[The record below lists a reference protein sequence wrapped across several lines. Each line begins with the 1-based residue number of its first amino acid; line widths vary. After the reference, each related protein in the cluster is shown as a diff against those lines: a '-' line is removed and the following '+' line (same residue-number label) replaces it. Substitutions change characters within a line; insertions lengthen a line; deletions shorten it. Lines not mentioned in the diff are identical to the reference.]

1 MNHRVGMFMILLV
14 VIVLGGCQLGN
25 SDKNQK
31 PSEMDAED
39 LPDVEAF
46 NDEFTRDFLQLVEE
60 TEEGFYPFLSGTG
73 KYKMNFPAGGVIDD
87 KMYTNRDNIHEDV
100 PISIE
105 DDTGFGM
112 SVLYFSDDN
121 KKLLEDNLDA
131 FKTRLGYEGEF
142 EKLEKSNR
150 TIYYANQEDDVFRTY
165 AAYILNG
172 KNSGAIEVIYNIDC
186 QDEKEEICE
195 KNKESDKERALKWI
209 ESVEFIN
216 GEEGENHE

>member
-1 MNHRVGMFMILLV
+1 MGMFMILLV
-14 VIVLGGCQLGN
+14 VIVLGGCQLGDSN
-25 SDKNQK
+25 KNQK
-31 PSEMDAED
+31 PSEMDTED

-46 NDEFTRDFLQLVEE
+46 NDEFTRDFLQSVEE

>member
-1 MNHRVGMFMILLV
+1 MFMILLV

-46 NDEFTRDFLQLVEE
+46 NDEVNRDFLQLVEE
-60 TEEGFYPFLSGTG
+60 AEEGFYPFLSGAG
-73 KYKMNFPAGGVIDD
+73 KYTMDFPAGEVIDD

-100 PISIE
+100 PIAIE
-105 DDTGFGM
+105 DDRGFGM

-121 KKLLEDNLDA
+121 KRLLEDNLDA
-131 FKTRLGYEGEF
+131 FKTRLEYEGEF

-209 ESVEFIN
+209 ES
-216 GEEGENHE
+216 

>member
-1 MNHRVGMFMILLV
+1 
-14 VIVLGGCQLGN
+14 
-25 SDKNQK
+25 
-31 PSEMDAED
+31 
-39 LPDVEAF
+39 
-46 NDEFTRDFLQLVEE
+46 
-60 TEEGFYPFLSGTG
+60 
-73 KYKMNFPAGGVIDD
+73 
-87 KMYTNRDNIHEDV
+87 
-100 PISIE
+100 
-105 DDTGFGM
+105 
-112 SVLYFSDDN
+112 
-121 KKLLEDNLDA
+121 
-131 FKTRLGYEGEF
+131 EGEF

-216 GEEGENHE
+216 GEEGEDNKRTSGEKERKANHDKKTRERRIIRRGV

>member
-25 SDKNQK
+25 SNKNQK

-46 NDEFTRDFLQLVEE
+46 NDEFTRDFLQSVEE

-73 KYKMNFPAGGVIDD
+73 KYKMDFPAGGVIDD

>member
-1 MNHRVGMFMILLV
+1 
-14 VIVLGGCQLGN
+14 
-25 SDKNQK
+25 
-31 PSEMDAED
+31 

-46 NDEFTRDFLQLVEE
+46 NDEFTRDFLQSVEE

-73 KYKMNFPAGGVIDD
+73 KYKMNFPAGGVIDET
-87 KMYTNRDNIHEDV
+87 MYTNRDNMHEDV
-100 PISIE
+100 PIAI
-105 DDTGFGM
+105 DAATGFGM
-112 SVLYFSDDN
+112 RVLYFSDASQE
-121 KKLLEDNLDA
+121 LLEDNLDA

-186 QDEKEEICE
+186 QD
-195 KNKESDKERALKWI
+195 
-209 ESVEFIN
+209 
-216 GEEGENHE
+216 

>member
-1 MNHRVGMFMILLV
+1 G
-14 VIVLGGCQLGN
+14 IVL
-25 SDKNQK
+25 
-31 PSEMDAED
+31 
-39 LPDVEAF
+39 
-46 NDEFTRDFLQLVEE
+46 DEKLDT
-60 TEEGFYPFLSGTG
+60 S
-73 KYKMNFPAGGVIDD
+73 
-87 KMYTNRDNIHEDV
+87 RDNRNEYV

-142 EKLEKSNR
+142 EKLEKRNR
-150 TIYYANQEDDVFRTY
+150 TIYYANQEDDVFRSY
-165 AAYILNG
+165 AAYISNG
-172 KNSGAIEVIYNIDC
+172 KDPGAIEVIYNIDW
-186 QDEKEEICE
+186 QDEKEEISE
-195 KNKESDKERALKWI
+195 KNKESDKERAWNWI

>member
-25 SDKNQK
+25 SNKNQK

-46 NDEFTRDFLQLVEE
+46 NDEFTRDFLQSVEE

>member
-1 MNHRVGMFMILLV
+1 LFVYSVFFFSSRRRHTRSKRDWS
-14 VIVLGGCQLGN
+14 
-25 SDKNQK
+25 SDVC
-31 PSEMDAED
+31 SSD
-39 LPDVEAF
+39 LDV
-46 NDEFTRDFLQLVEE
+46 
-60 TEEGFYPFLSGTG
+60 
-73 KYKMNFPAGGVIDD
+73 
-87 KMYTNRDNIHEDV
+87 HEDV

-121 KKLLEDNLDA
+121 KKLLEDNLEA

-195 KNKESDKERALKWI
+195 KNKESDKERA
-209 ESVEFIN
+209 
-216 GEEGENHE
+216 

>member
-1 MNHRVGMFMILLV
+1 MILLV
-14 VIVLGGCQLGN
+14 AIVLGGCQMGD
-25 SDKNQK
+25 SDSNQK
-31 PSEMDAED
+31 PSDMHNED
-39 LPDVEAF
+39 LPDVKAF
-46 NDEFTRDFLQLVEE
+46 NDEFTRDFLQSVEE

-73 KYKMNFPAGGVIDD
+73 KYKMDFPAGGVIDD
-87 KMYTNRDNIHEDV
+87 KMYTNRDDVHEDV

-121 KKLLEDNLDA
+121 KKLLEDNLEA

>member
-25 SDKNQK
+25 SNKNQK